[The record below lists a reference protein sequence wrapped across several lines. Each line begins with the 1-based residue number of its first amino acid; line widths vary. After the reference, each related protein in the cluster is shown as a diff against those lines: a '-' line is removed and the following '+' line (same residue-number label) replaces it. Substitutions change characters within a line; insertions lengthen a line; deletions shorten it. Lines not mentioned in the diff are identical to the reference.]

1 MTKTILRGLLL
12 TAAAS
17 SSCVSANEWGSH
29 SFALQFL
36 MDWSDQAE
44 VASCSTND
52 GQDVFLF
59 NDGQRYAL
67 VTVQRNN
74 YDIALIDTA
83 SDPIEIEANGG
94 IGRYIQ
100 IQEQFEKLKVYPRQ
114 VVRQTNYDSMLAAN
128 PATRCN
134 F

>member
-1 MTKTILRGLLL
+1 
-12 TAAAS
+12 
-17 SSCVSANEWGSH
+17 
-29 SFALQFL
+29 

-52 GQDVFLF
+52 GQNVFLF

-67 VTVQRNN
+67 VTVQGDN
-74 YDIALIDTA
+74 YDIALIDTS

-100 IQEQFEKLKVYPRQ
+100 IQEQFEKIKAYPRR
-114 VVRQTNYDSMLAAN
+114 VVGHANYDSMLAAN
-128 PATRCN
+128 PAARCN